1 MPRIERIVT
10 VGLNPAI
17 DRIIEVP
24 NFEVGGHQRG
34 QQRSRYPAGKALNVA
49 KALAALDRPSI
60 ITGFVGEADAWEF
73 ERFITGMPHRRATSQ
88 LLHVAERTRENITV
102 VDPETHV
109 ETHIRDAGFTVTDR
123 DIDRMTSKLGLLA
136 RPGTLMAFCG
146 SLPPG
151 LAPATFGRLVR
162 ACLDAGA
169 AVAMDTS
176 GDALSAIK
184 GLPLWLI
191 KPNAGELG
199 TLVGRKLTGEA
210 QIAEAAAEVAQ
221 TASMVLVSLG
231 PSGARLV
238 TGDQPLTATVDEPV
252 EVANTVGCG
261 DCLLAGF
268 IDGWL
273 AEGDPESALRRGG
286 AAATANAVALA
297 TGTFTEVDVSQ
308 FADITSTRKWTDAE

>member
-1 MPRIERIVT
+1 MQRIESIVT

-34 QQRSRYPAGKALNVA
+34 KQLSRYPAGKALNVGR
-49 KALAALDRPSI
+49 ALAVLDRPSI
-60 ITGFVGEADAWEF
+60 VTGFVGEEDAWEF
-73 ERFITGMPHRRATSQ
+73 ERFIADMPHRRVTSQ

-109 ETHIRDAGFTVTDR
+109 ETHIRDAGFTVNDR
-123 DIDRMTSKLGLLA
+123 DIDRVTSKLGLLA

-162 ACLDAGA
+162 ACLDVGA
-169 AVAMDTS
+169 AVAVDTS
-176 GDALSAIK
+176 GDALAAVK

-191 KPNAGELG
+191 KPNADELG
-199 TLVGRKLTGEA
+199 ALVGREPAGEA
-210 QIAEAAAEVAQ
+210 ENAEAAAEVAR
-221 TASMVLVSLG
+221 TVSMVLVSLG
-231 PSGARLV
+231 ESGARLV
-238 TGDQPLTATVDEPV
+238 TEDQRLAAEVDPPIEP
-252 EVANTVGCG
+252 ANTVGCG

-273 AEGDPESALRRGG
+273 AGGDAEWALRRGV
-286 AAATANAVALA
+286 AAATANAVALT
-297 TGTFTEVDVSQ
+297 TGNFTEENVSR
-308 FADITSTRKWTDAE
+308 FADITSIREWTPTT